1 MPAKP
6 TIAPAALL
14 HAIKAE
20 ASGSISPWV
29 PSRAVQYRI
38 GGSPWALSKAAD
50 FLYASGKIQRRW
62 ISSQWWYRE
71 AA

>member
-1 MPAKP
+1 MPAKS

-20 ASGSISPWV
+20 ASRSVSPWV
-29 PSRAVQYRI
+29 PARAVQYRI

-50 FLYASGKIQRRW
+50 ALYAQGKINRRW
-62 ISSQWWYRE
+62 IGAGWWYRE